1 MNTIFSW
8 KNKKATNHD
17 IHDLFVKGMPI
28 YLISWNL
35 GVSQEDCVRVLA

>member
-8 KNKKATNHD
+8 KNKKVMNHD

-35 GVSQEDCVRVLA
+35 GISQEDCVRALA